1 MRIGLF
7 IFLCGILAFF
17 GALFITWYEGSY
29 GEEYYLEA
37 YEKGILSDFWLM
49 IKILKFGGIISGI
62 LGIILLLLGKRYDDT
77 ERIKK
82 ESL

>member
-1 MRIGLF
+1 MKVHTAKNIISKHMR
-7 IFLCGILAFF
+7 
-17 GALFITWYEGSY
+17 
-29 GEEYYLEA
+29 
-37 YEKGILSDFWLM
+37 KGILSDFWLM